1 MGNTNLTQLSNISL
15 KMANSTFYESTL
27 RRKPNYERLQQALT
41 SLILD
46 EKVSQ
51 QFNMIFLKDLTKS

>member
-1 MGNTNLTQLSNISL
+1 MGNTNLTQLSNINL
-15 KMANSTFYESTL
+15 KMAHSTFYESTL